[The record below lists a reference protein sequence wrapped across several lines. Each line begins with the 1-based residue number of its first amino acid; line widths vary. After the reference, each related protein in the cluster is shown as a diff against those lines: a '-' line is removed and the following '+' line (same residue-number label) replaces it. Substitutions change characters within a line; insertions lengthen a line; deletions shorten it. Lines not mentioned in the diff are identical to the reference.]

1 MFRLLKIKAKKVKVK
16 NKKLLPGTCSNIKM
30 YTCTSMQGPINMF

>member
-16 NKKLLPGTCSNIKM
+16 NKKLLPGSNIKM
-30 YTCTSMQGPINMF
+30 YACTSMQGPINMF